1 MRILTDSGFP
11 KNMDVSVVLYRL
23 LLMPREKTDDDTLQL
38 TYPLRTAAR
47 LTGLSPELL
56 RAWERRYG
64 VVEPVRTPGG
74 TRRYSAS
81 DLERLRQ
88 VKAAVDAGHRISQVA
103 ALDTQALARLTEAAE
118 PPPATG
124 RLDDMIAALQS
135 LDGAEFQRLASL
147 QLSVLG
153 APRFCREIALPLVQ
167 QVGARWAEGKMGIA
181 QEHLATNAL
190 RSLLG
195 SSLQPGP
202 SALLGPL
209 VVFATPSGER
219 HELGLLMATLTAV
232 AAGAKPLYLGA
243 ELPVEDLL
251 GAVEDT
257 GAVVLALSIV
267 TLPAAQASRAVN
279 AIRGGLPDSVHLWLG
294 GAGAGS
300 LELPEGV
307 EVMHS
312 LEALEQ
318 RVMLLVDSEGRA

>member
-1 MRILTDSGFP
+1 MAKSMEALGMVETKGF
-11 KNMDVSVVLYRL
+11 VAL
-23 LLMPREKTDDDTLQL
+23 
-38 TYPLRTAAR
+38 
-47 LTGLSPELL
+47 
-56 RAWERRYG
+56 
-64 VVEPVRTPGG
+64 VE
-74 TRRYSAS
+74 AS
-81 DLERLRQ
+81 DAMLKAANVQMVGWEKVGSGLVTAFVVGDVAA

-103 ALDTQALARLTEAAE
+103 QLDADALSQLIDTPE
-118 PPPATG
+118 PQNPG
-124 RLDDMIAALQS
+124 RLNELIAALQG

-167 QVGARWAEGKMGIA
+167 QVGARWAEGTMGIA

-257 GAVVLALSIV
+257 GASVLALSIV
-267 TLPAAQASRAVN
+267 TLPSAQAARAVN
-279 AIRGGLPDSVHLWLG
+279 AIRGGLPEDVHLWLG
-294 GAGAGS
+294 GAGAAD
-300 LELPEGV
+300 LAPTDGV
-307 EVMHS
+307 ETFSS

-318 RVMLLVDSEGRA
+318 RVMLLVSSENRA